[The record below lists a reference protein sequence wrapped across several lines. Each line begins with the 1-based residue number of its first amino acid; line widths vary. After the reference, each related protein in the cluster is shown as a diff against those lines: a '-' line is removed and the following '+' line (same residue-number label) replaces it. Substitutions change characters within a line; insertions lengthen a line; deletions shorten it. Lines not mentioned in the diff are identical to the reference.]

1 MVTPPRGIPTPG
13 PLYAFAMP
21 APGTPPQR
29 LLLARQ
35 LIREK
40 GLSRTDLALLD
51 DILREGA
58 GDLDPLLDAASGRVV
73 SAEESPA
80 QAHLRRT
87 LGLFLTFLHQL
98 SPGQLDE
105 IRAAMG
111 LVLQHSLGR
120 LTVLTG
126 TAHRELMA
134 EQGQPAWVGLLL
146 DLLASLRA
154 MAAPPGDE
162 AGTLRVLWAA
172 FLEDHRD
179 SFRQI
184 LAALQSGSDG
194 PETVARLNAQMKVVN
209 RAIQGQGRL
218 EESLARLAEHLEACI
233 PPEFHARVEPLL
245 LLQHVVSNLRLGLA
259 RPMDRGIHWSAIE
272 QVRGS
277 LRWLWDHLGWVLPR
291 MDAELFKNR
300 MPAGLR
306 QLLRGLRGEDP
317 VLFSVV
323 ARALASHISLLGLM
337 ESLEPSDGAG
347 PQEVYAAVP
356 TFLVIESELGRV
368 AERAYDPGRAAALD
382 PGHPQVPRLR
392 AYLRQAVLSLHQDQG
407 TLRSLLRQ
415 ALASAD
421 ADQVAHAQGNLR
433 SLLISHQKQ
442 LMGELVGLFSP
453 NAQQRLFPDSPSL
466 MEEGDRLRLR
476 IQRLWEQVPPIHT
489 HLLLSLEL
497 QDWPRL
503 ALGLAQAYR
512 PLLAFRRSPEF
523 LLMRRPDREEAERLI
538 EDLRQLLESPAEV
551 HQALRD
557 AMDVLGESLRFLE
570 LFLLRINA
578 RVPLIRQDLDVA
590 QEALK
595 LIASLRGAPSGSERA
610 RLSHKL
616 IQNTKRLGV
625 RDAQAVVLL
634 KRWVRAERGQR
645 EGALPTLEPLAA
657 HLGQLAARLEAALG

>member
-1 MVTPPRGIPTPG
+1 M
-13 PLYAFAMP
+13 
-21 APGTPPQR
+21 
-29 LLLARQ
+29 LARQ

-40 GLSRTDLALLD
+40 GLSRTDLALLE

-58 GDLDPLLDAASGRVV
+58 GDLDPLLEAPSGETASTG
-73 SAEESPA
+73 ESPA
-80 QAHLRRT
+80 QANLRRN
-87 LGLFLTFLHQL
+87 LGLFLAFLHQF
-98 SPGQLDE
+98 SPRRLGE
-105 IRAAMG
+105 ARIAMG

-120 LTVLTG
+120 LAHLTG
-126 TAHRELMA
+126 TAHRELMV
-134 EQGQPAWVGLLL
+134 EHDQPAWVGLLL
-146 DLLASLRA
+146 DLLASLRT
-154 MAAPPGDE
+154 MAAPPGEE
-162 AGTLRVLWAA
+162 AGTLQALWAA

-184 LAALQSGSDG
+184 MTALQTCKDG
-194 PETVARLNAQMKVVN
+194 PEAVARLNAQMKVVN

-233 PPEFHARVEPLL
+233 PPEFHARAEPLL
-245 LLQHVVSNLRLGLA
+245 LLQHVVSNLRLGLM
-259 RPMDRGIHWSAIE
+259 RPMDRGIHWPAVE

-291 MDAELFKNR
+291 MDAELFR
-300 MPAGLR
+300 DRTPVELR
-306 QLLRGLRGEDP
+306 QLLRDLRAGDP
-317 VLFSVV
+317 ALFSVV

-337 ESLEPSDGAG
+337 ESLEPSAGTGA
-347 PQEVYAAVP
+347 QEIYASVP

-368 AERAYDPGRAAALD
+368 AERAYDPARAALVD
-382 PGHPQVPRLR
+382 PDRPEAPRLR
-392 AYLRQAVLSLHQDQG
+392 AYLRQAVLSLRQDQG
-407 TLRSLLRQ
+407 TLRSLLQQ
-415 ALASAD
+415 ALAGAD
-421 ADQVAHAQGNLR
+421 AEQVAHAQDSLR
-433 SLLISHQKQ
+433 GLLLNHQKQ

-453 NAQQRLFPDSPSL
+453 DVQQRLFPDSPSL

-512 PLLAFRRSPEF
+512 HLLAFRRSPEF
-523 LLMRRPDREEAERLI
+523 PLMRRPDREEAERLI
-538 EDLRQLLESPAEV
+538 EDLGQLLESPEEV

-557 AMDVLGESLRFLE
+557 AMDVLGELLRFLE

-578 RVPLIRQDLDVA
+578 RVPLIRQDLEVA
-590 QEALK
+590 QEALQ
-595 LIASLRGAPSGSERA
+595 LIASLRGNPAGTERA

-616 IQNTKRLGV
+616 IQSTKRLGV

-645 EGALPTLEPLAA
+645 EGSLPVLEPLAA
-657 HLGQLAARLEAALG
+657 HLGQLAMRLEAALG

>member
-1 MVTPPRGIPTPG
+1 M
-13 PLYAFAMP
+13 
-21 APGTPPQR
+21 
-29 LLLARQ
+29 LARQ

-40 GLSRTDLALLD
+40 GLSRTDLALLE

-58 GDLDPLLDAASGRVV
+58 GDLDPLLEAPSGEIASLG
-73 SAEESPA
+73 ESPA
-80 QAHLRRT
+80 QANLRRN
-87 LGLFLTFLHQL
+87 LGLFLAFLHQL
-98 SPGQLDE
+98 SPRRLGE
-105 IRAAMG
+105 ARVAMG

-120 LTVLTG
+120 LAHLTG
-126 TAHRELMA
+126 TAHRELMV
-134 EQGQPAWVGLLL
+134 EHDQPTWVGLLL
-146 DLLASLRA
+146 DLLASLRT
-154 MAAPPGDE
+154 MAAPPGEE
-162 AGTLRVLWAA
+162 AGTLQALWAA

-184 LAALQSGSDG
+184 MTALQTCKDG
-194 PETVARLNAQMKVVN
+194 PEAVARLNAQMKVVN

-233 PPEFHARVEPLL
+233 PPEFHARAEPLL
-245 LLQHVVSNLRLGLA
+245 LLQHVVSNLRLGLM
-259 RPMDRGIHWSAIE
+259 RPMDRGIHWPAVE

-277 LRWLWDHLGWVLPR
+277 LRWLWNHLGWVLPR
-291 MDAELFKNR
+291 MDAELFR
-300 MPAGLR
+300 DRTPAELR
-306 QLLRGLRGEDP
+306 QLLRNLRAEDP
-317 VLFSVV
+317 ALFSVV

-337 ESLEPSDGAG
+337 ESLEPSAG
-347 PQEVYAAVP
+347 TGTQEVYASVP

-368 AERAYDPGRAAALD
+368 AERAYDPARAALLD
-382 PGHPQVPRLR
+382 PDRPEAPRLR

-407 TLRSLLRQ
+407 TLRSLLQ
-415 ALASAD
+415 QSLAGAD
-421 ADQVAHAQGNLR
+421 AEQVAHAQDSLR
-433 SLLISHQKQ
+433 GLLINHQKQ

-453 NAQQRLFPDSPSL
+453 DVQQRLFPDSPSL

-512 PLLAFRRSPEF
+512 HLLAFRRSPEF
-523 LLMRRPDREEAERLI
+523 PLMRRPDREEAERLI
-538 EDLRQLLESPAEV
+538 ADLGQLLESPEEV

-557 AMDVLGESLRFLE
+557 AMDVLGELLRFLE

-578 RVPLIRQDLDVA
+578 RVPLIRQDLEVA
-590 QEALK
+590 QEALQ
-595 LIASLRGAPSGSERA
+595 LIASLRGSPAGSERA

-616 IQNTKRLGV
+616 IQSTKRLGV

-645 EGALPTLEPLAA
+645 EGSLPVLEPLAA
-657 HLGQLAARLEAALG
+657 HLGQLAMRLEAALG